1 MDDWK
6 ELNNAINYLKIQRKY
21 TKKERLKKCKF
32 CYNYISRINLAK
44 HLFKMHLNDIPLKK
58 KKYEL
63 ICKIFIDNTNRIIG
77 NLEEIQD
84 LLTQTL
90 KMKIKK
96 TKHLKKTKWFNEY
109 QKSINDLI
117 SILKGKGNED
127 DEEESN
133 SEDI

>member
-1 MDDWK
+1 
-6 ELNNAINYLKIQRKY
+6 
-21 TKKERLKKCKF
+21 
-32 CYNYISRINLAK
+32 
-44 HLFKMHLNDIPLKK
+44 
-58 KKYEL
+58 
-63 ICKIFIDNTNRIIG
+63 
-77 NLEEIQD
+77 
-84 LLTQTL
+84 
-90 KMKIKK
+90 MKIKK